1 MPVIYLDYAAATP
14 IDKHVIK
21 AMTPY
26 FSDKFYNPSAA
37 YLAAREV
44 RSDVEDARHD
54 IAKIIGARP
63 AEIVFTAGATE
74 SINLAM
80 TVAGDGVVLT
90 DSAEHASV
98 LNAARAHRYE
108 IISVDSKGRINLAEL
123 EQYLNDNKDIV
134 LVSLGYIN
142 SETGIVQDIKA
153 AAEVV
158 QRVRATRETTLYL
171 HIDASQAS
179 GLYDLN
185 VARLGVDL
193 MTLNAGKCYGP
204 KQVGLLYIRAGVK
217 LKPVVYGGGQE
228 MGLRSGT
235 ENVPG
240 IIGFAKALRLADDT
254 RKSESKRLEKLRGSL
269 KQILAD
275 GLSDI
280 IFNENPYANSP
291 AILNFSVPNVDG
303 ERVVFALDEKGVMV
317 ATGSACAANKG
328 RRSHVLTAMGLA
340 DNVVDG
346 SIRVSMGR
354 FTTEE
359 EIATAGRLIVETV
372 NEQRRFGGLKVA

>member
-1 MPVIYLDYAAATP
+1 MIYLDYAAATP
-14 IDKHVIK
+14 IDRRVVK
-21 AMTPY
+21 AMVPY

-37 YLAAREV
+37 YLAARSV
-44 RSDVEDARHD
+44 RADVEEARHS
-54 IAKIIGARP
+54 IAKVIGARP

-80 TVAGDGVVLT
+80 TVVGDGVVLT
-90 DSAEHASV
+90 DNAEHASV
-98 LNAARAHRYE
+98 LNAAKAHRHE
-108 IISVDSKGRINLAEL
+108 IIPVDKAGRINLDEL
-123 EQYLNDNKDIV
+123 RTKAQSDDVRLI
-134 LVSLGYIN
+134 SLGYVN

-153 AAEVV
+153 ASDIVREVRE
-158 QRVRATRETTLYL
+158 QRRTPLYL
-171 HIDASQAS
+171 HVDASQAS

-185 VARLGVDL
+185 VGRLGVDM

-204 KQVGLLYIRAGVK
+204 KQVGLLYVRAGIR
-217 LKPVVYGGGQE
+217 LSPVIYGGGQE

-240 IIGFAKALRLADDT
+240 IIGFARALQIADDT
-254 RKSESKRLEKLRGSL
+254 RKSEFKRLEKLRDSL
-269 KQILAD
+269 KQTLTDGLAD
-275 GLSDI
+275 V
-280 IFNENPYANSP
+280 IFNENGHANSP
-291 AILNFSVPNVDG
+291 AILNLSVPDVDG

-340 DNVVDG
+340 DNVADG

-354 FTTEE
+354 FTGEE
-359 EIATAGRLIVETV
+359 EITEAGRLIVETI
-372 NEQRRFGGLKVA
+372 NEQRQFGRLEVA

>member
-14 IDKHVIK
+14 IDKRVMK

-37 YLAAREV
+37 YMAARGV
-44 RSDVEDARHD
+44 RADVENARHD

-63 AEIVFTAGATE
+63 AEIIFTAGATE

-80 TVAGDGVVLT
+80 TVVGDGVVLT
-90 DSAEHASV
+90 DNAEHASV
-98 LNAARAHRYE
+98 LNAAKSYRHE
-108 IISVDSKGRINLAEL
+108 IISVDSEGRINLDDLRAKVQSGVVRL
-123 EQYLNDNKDIV
+123 I
-134 LVSLGYIN
+134 SLGYVN
-142 SETGIVQDIKA
+142 SETGVVQDIKA
-153 AAEVV
+153 VADIVRDERAER
-158 QRVRATRETTLYL
+158 QMPLYL

-185 VARLGVDL
+185 VGRLGVDM

-204 KQVGLLYIRAGVK
+204 KQVGLLYVRAGIQ
-217 LKPVVYGGGQE
+217 LKPVVLGGGQE

-240 IIGFAKALRLADDT
+240 IIGFARALQIADDT
-254 RKSESKRLEKLRGSL
+254 RKSEYKRLEELKNQLKKSL
-269 KQILAD
+269 AN
-275 GLSDI
+275 GLPDI
-280 IFNENPYANSP
+280 IFNENPHATSP

-328 RRSHVLTAMGLA
+328 NS
-340 DNVVDG
+340 
-346 SIRVSMGR
+346 
-354 FTTEE
+354 
-359 EIATAGRLIVETV
+359 
-372 NEQRRFGGLKVA
+372 

>member
-14 IDKHVIK
+14 IDKRVMK

-37 YLAAREV
+37 YMAARGV
-44 RSDVEDARHD
+44 RADVEKARHD

-63 AEIVFTAGATE
+63 AEIIFTAGATE

-80 TVAGDGVVLT
+80 TVVGDGVVLT
-90 DSAEHASV
+90 DNAEHASV
-98 LNAARAHRYE
+98 LNAAKSYRHE
-108 IISVDSKGRINLAEL
+108 IISVDSEGRINLDDLRAKVQSDAVRL
-123 EQYLNDNKDIV
+123 I
-134 LVSLGYIN
+134 SLGYVN
-142 SETGIVQDIKA
+142 SETGVVQDIKA
-153 AAEVV
+153 VADIVRDERAER
-158 QRVRATRETTLYL
+158 QMPLYL

-185 VARLGVDL
+185 VGRLGVDM

-204 KQVGLLYIRAGVK
+204 KQMGLLYVRAGIQ
-217 LKPVVYGGGQE
+217 LKPVVLGGGQE

-240 IIGFAKALRLADDT
+240 IIGFARALQIADDT
-254 RKSESKRLEKLRGSL
+254 RKSEYKRLEEL
-269 KQILAD
+269 KNQLKKTLAN
-275 GLSDI
+275 GLPDI
-280 IFNENPYANSP
+280 IFNENPRATSP

-317 ATGSACAANKG
+317 ATGSACAANRG
-328 RRSHVLTAMGLA
+328 QRSHVLTAMDLA
-340 DNVVDG
+340 DNIADG
-346 SIRVSMGR
+346 SIRVSLGR
-354 FTTEE
+354 FMTEE
-359 EIATAGRLIVETV
+359 EIVEAGRLIVETI
-372 NEQRRFGGLKVA
+372 NEQRKFGRLEVA

>member
-14 IDKHVIK
+14 IDKRVMK

-37 YLAAREV
+37 YMAARGV
-44 RSDVEDARHD
+44 RVDVENARHD

-63 AEIVFTAGATE
+63 AEIIFTAGATE

-80 TVAGDGVVLT
+80 TVVGGGVVLT
-90 DSAEHASV
+90 DNAEHASV
-98 LNAARAHRYE
+98 LNAAKSYRHE
-108 IISVDSKGRINLAEL
+108 IISVDSEGRINLDDLRAKVQSDAVRL
-123 EQYLNDNKDIV
+123 I
-134 LVSLGYIN
+134 SLGYVN
-142 SETGIVQDIKA
+142 SETGVVQDIKA
-153 AAEVV
+153 VADIVRDERAER
-158 QRVRATRETTLYL
+158 QMPLYL

-185 VARLGVDL
+185 VGRLGVDM

-204 KQVGLLYIRAGVK
+204 KQMGLLYVRAGIQ
-217 LKPVVYGGGQE
+217 LKPVVLGGGQE

-240 IIGFAKALRLADDT
+240 IIGFARALQIADDT
-254 RKSESKRLEKLRGSL
+254 RKSEYKRLEEL
-269 KQILAD
+269 KNQLKKTLAN
-275 GLSDI
+275 GLPDI
-280 IFNENPYANSP
+280 IFNENPRATSP

-328 RRSHVLTAMGLA
+328 QRSHVLTAMDLA
-340 DNVVDG
+340 DNIADG
-346 SIRVSMGR
+346 SIRVSLGR
-354 FTTEE
+354 FMTEE
-359 EIATAGRLIVETV
+359 EIVEAGRLIVETI
-372 NEQRRFGGLKVA
+372 NEQRKFGRLEVA

>member
-14 IDKHVIK
+14 IDKRVMK

-37 YLAAREV
+37 YMAARGV
-44 RSDVEDARHD
+44 RVDVENARHD

-63 AEIVFTAGATE
+63 AEIIFTAGATE

-80 TVAGDGVVLT
+80 TVVGDGVVLT
-90 DSAEHASV
+90 DNAEHASV
-98 LNAARAHRYE
+98 LNAAKSYRHE
-108 IISVDSKGRINLAEL
+108 IISVDSEGRINLDDLRAKVQSDAVRL
-123 EQYLNDNKDIV
+123 I
-134 LVSLGYIN
+134 SLGYVN
-142 SETGIVQDIKA
+142 SETGVVQDIKA
-153 AAEVV
+153 VADIVRDERAER
-158 QRVRATRETTLYL
+158 QMPLYL

-185 VARLGVDL
+185 VGRLGVDM

-204 KQVGLLYIRAGVK
+204 KQMGLLYVRAGIQ
-217 LKPVVYGGGQE
+217 LKPVVLGGGQE

-240 IIGFAKALRLADDT
+240 IIGFARALQIADDT
-254 RKSESKRLEKLRGSL
+254 RKSEYKRLEEL
-269 KQILAD
+269 KNQLKKTLAN
-275 GLSDI
+275 GLPDI
-280 IFNENPYANSP
+280 IFNENPRATSP

-328 RRSHVLTAMGLA
+328 QRSHVLTAMGLA
-340 DNVVDG
+340 DNIADG
-346 SIRVSMGR
+346 SIRVSLGR
-354 FTTEE
+354 FMTEE
-359 EIATAGRLIVETV
+359 EIVEAGRLIVETI
-372 NEQRRFGGLKVA
+372 NEQRKFGRLEVA

>member
-14 IDKHVIK
+14 IDKRVMK

-37 YLAAREV
+37 YMAARGV
-44 RSDVEDARHD
+44 RADVEKARHD

-63 AEIVFTAGATE
+63 AEIIFTAGATE

-80 TVAGDGVVLT
+80 TVVGGGVVLT
-90 DSAEHASV
+90 DNAEHASV
-98 LNAARAHRYE
+98 LNAAKSYRHE
-108 IISVDSKGRINLAEL
+108 IISVDSEGRINLDDLRAKVQSGVVRL
-123 EQYLNDNKDIV
+123 I
-134 LVSLGYIN
+134 SLGYVN
-142 SETGIVQDIKA
+142 SETGVVQDIKA
-153 AAEVV
+153 VADIVRDERAER
-158 QRVRATRETTLYL
+158 QMPLYL

-185 VARLGVDL
+185 VGRLGVDM

-204 KQVGLLYIRAGVK
+204 KQMGLLYVRAGIQ
-217 LKPVVYGGGQE
+217 LKPVVLGGGQE

-240 IIGFAKALRLADDT
+240 IIGFARALQIADDT
-254 RKSESKRLEKLRGSL
+254 RKSEYKRLEEL
-269 KQILAD
+269 KNQLKKTLAN
-275 GLSDI
+275 GLPDI
-280 IFNENPYANSP
+280 IFNENPRATSP

-328 RRSHVLTAMGLA
+328 QRSHVLTAMDLA
-340 DNVVDG
+340 DNIADG
-346 SIRVSMGR
+346 SIRVSLGR
-354 FTTEE
+354 FMTEE
-359 EIATAGRLIVETV
+359 EIVEAGRLIVETI
-372 NEQRRFGGLKVA
+372 NEQRKFGRLEVA

>member
-14 IDKHVIK
+14 IDKRVMK

-37 YLAAREV
+37 YMAARGV
-44 RSDVEDARHD
+44 RADVENARHD

-63 AEIVFTAGATE
+63 AEIIFTAGATE

-80 TVAGDGVVLT
+80 TVVGGGVVLT
-90 DSAEHASV
+90 DNAEHASV
-98 LNAARAHRYE
+98 LNAAKSYRHE
-108 IISVDSKGRINLAEL
+108 IISVDSEGRINLDDLRAKVQSGVVRL
-123 EQYLNDNKDIV
+123 I
-134 LVSLGYIN
+134 SLGYVN
-142 SETGIVQDIKA
+142 SETGVVQDIKA
-153 AAEVV
+153 VADIVRDERAER
-158 QRVRATRETTLYL
+158 QMPLYL

-185 VARLGVDL
+185 VGRLGVDM

-204 KQVGLLYIRAGVK
+204 KQMGLLYVRAGIQ
-217 LKPVVYGGGQE
+217 LKPVVLGGGQE

-240 IIGFAKALRLADDT
+240 IIGFARALQIADDT
-254 RKSESKRLEKLRGSL
+254 RKSEYKRLEEL
-269 KQILAD
+269 KNQLKKTLAN
-275 GLSDI
+275 GLPDI
-280 IFNENPYANSP
+280 IFNENPRATSP

-328 RRSHVLTAMGLA
+328 QRSHVLTAMGLA
-340 DNVVDG
+340 DNIADG
-346 SIRVSMGR
+346 SIRVSLGR
-354 FTTEE
+354 FMTEE
-359 EIATAGRLIVETV
+359 EIVEAGRLIVETI
-372 NEQRRFGGLKVA
+372 NEQRKFGRLEVA

>member
-14 IDKHVIK
+14 IDKRVMK

-37 YLAAREV
+37 YMAARGV
-44 RSDVEDARHD
+44 RADVENARHD

-63 AEIVFTAGATE
+63 AEIIFTAGATE

-80 TVAGDGVVLT
+80 TVVGGGVVLT
-90 DSAEHASV
+90 DNAEHASV
-98 LNAARAHRYE
+98 LNAAKSYRHE
-108 IISVDSKGRINLAEL
+108 IISVDSEGRINLDDLRAKVQSDAVRL
-123 EQYLNDNKDIV
+123 I
-134 LVSLGYIN
+134 SLGYVN
-142 SETGIVQDIKA
+142 SETGVVQDVKA
-153 AAEVV
+153 VADIVCDERAER
-158 QRVRATRETTLYL
+158 QMPLYL

-185 VARLGVDL
+185 VGRLGVDM

-204 KQVGLLYIRAGVK
+204 KQVGLLYARAGIQ
-217 LKPVVYGGGQE
+217 LKPVVLGGGQE

-240 IIGFAKALRLADDT
+240 IIGFARALQIADDT
-254 RKSESKRLEKLRGSL
+254 RKSEYKRLEKLKNQL
-269 KQILAD
+269 KKTLAN
-275 GLSDI
+275 GLPDI
-280 IFNENPYANSP
+280 IFNENPHATSP

-328 RRSHVLTAMGLA
+328 QRSHVLTAMDLT
-340 DNVVDG
+340 DNIADG
-346 SIRVSMGR
+346 SIRVSLGR
-354 FTTEE
+354 FMTEE
-359 EIATAGRLIVETV
+359 DIAEAGRLIVETI
-372 NEQRRFGGLKVA
+372 NEQRKFGRLEVA

>member
-14 IDKHVIK
+14 IDKRVMK

-37 YLAAREV
+37 YMAARGV
-44 RSDVEDARHD
+44 RVDVENARHD

-63 AEIVFTAGATE
+63 AEIIFTAGATE

-80 TVAGDGVVLT
+80 TVVGDGVVLT
-90 DSAEHASV
+90 DNAEHASV
-98 LNAARAHRYE
+98 LNAAKSYRHE
-108 IISVDSKGRINLAEL
+108 IISVDSEGRINLDDLRAKVQSDAVRL
-123 EQYLNDNKDIV
+123 I
-134 LVSLGYIN
+134 SLGYVN
-142 SETGIVQDIKA
+142 SETGVVQDIKA
-153 AAEVV
+153 VADIVRDERAER
-158 QRVRATRETTLYL
+158 QMPLYL

-185 VARLGVDL
+185 VGRLGVDM

-204 KQVGLLYIRAGVK
+204 KQVGLLYARAGIQ
-217 LKPVVYGGGQE
+217 LKPVVLGGGQE

-240 IIGFAKALRLADDT
+240 IIGFARALQIADDT
-254 RKSESKRLEKLRGSL
+254 RKSEYKRLEEL
-269 KQILAD
+269 KNQLKKTLAN
-275 GLSDI
+275 GLPDI
-280 IFNENPYANSP
+280 IFNENPRATSP

-317 ATGSACAANKG
+317 ATGSACAANRG
-328 RRSHVLTAMGLA
+328 QRSHVLTAMGLA
-340 DNVVDG
+340 DNIADG
-346 SIRVSMGR
+346 SIRVSLGR
-354 FTTEE
+354 FMTEE
-359 EIATAGRLIVETV
+359 EIVEAGRLIVETI
-372 NEQRRFGGLKVA
+372 NEQRKFGRLEVA

>member
-14 IDKHVIK
+14 IDKRVMK

-37 YLAAREV
+37 YMAARGV
-44 RSDVEDARHD
+44 RADVENARHD

-63 AEIVFTAGATE
+63 AEIIFTAGATE

-80 TVAGDGVVLT
+80 TVVGDGVVLT
-90 DSAEHASV
+90 DNAEHASV
-98 LNAARAHRYE
+98 LNAAKSYRHE
-108 IISVDSKGRINLAEL
+108 IISVDSEGRINLDDLRAKVQSGVVRL
-123 EQYLNDNKDIV
+123 I
-134 LVSLGYIN
+134 SLGYVN
-142 SETGIVQDIKA
+142 SETGVVQDIKA
-153 AAEVV
+153 VADIVRDERAER
-158 QRVRATRETTLYL
+158 QMPLYL

-185 VARLGVDL
+185 VGRLGVDM

-204 KQVGLLYIRAGVK
+204 KQVGLLYVRAGIQ
-217 LKPVVYGGGQE
+217 LKPVVLGGGQE

-240 IIGFAKALRLADDT
+240 IIGFARALQIADDT
-254 RKSESKRLEKLRGSL
+254 RKSEYKRLEELKNQLKKSL
-269 KQILAD
+269 AN
-275 GLSDI
+275 GLPDI
-280 IFNENPYANSP
+280 IFNENPHATSP

-328 RRSHVLTAMGLA
+328 QRSYVLTAMGLA
-340 DNVVDG
+340 DNIADG
-346 SIRVSMGR
+346 SIRVSLGR
-354 FTTEE
+354 FMTEE
-359 EIATAGRLIVETV
+359 EIVEAGRLIVETI
-372 NEQRRFGGLKVA
+372 NEQRKFGRLEVA

>member
-1 MPVIYLDYAAATP
+1 MIYLDYAAATP
-14 IDKHVIK
+14 IDKRVIK

-37 YLAAREV
+37 YLAARDV
-44 RSDVEDARHD
+44 RTDVEEARHD
-54 IAKIIGARP
+54 IAKVIGARP

-80 TVAGDGVVLT
+80 TVVGDGAVLT
-90 DSAEHASV
+90 DNAEHASV
-98 LNAARAHRYE
+98 LNAAKARRHE
-108 IISVDSKGRINLAEL
+108 IISVDGEGRINLEEL
-123 EQYLNDNKDIV
+123 RARAQSDDVRLI
-134 LVSLGYIN
+134 SLGYVN
-142 SETGIVQDIKA
+142 SETGATQDIRA
-153 AAEVV
+153 VAGI
-158 QRVRATRETTLYL
+158 VREIREKRQTPLYL

-185 VARLGVDL
+185 VGRLGVDM

-204 KQVGLLYIRAGVK
+204 KQVGLLYIRAGIK
-217 LKPVVYGGGQE
+217 LEPVVYGGGQE

-240 IIGFAKALRLADDT
+240 IIGFARALRIADDT
-254 RKSESKRLEKLRGSL
+254 RKSEFRRLEQLRNNL
-269 KQILAD
+269 KQILAAELPD
-275 GLSDI
+275 V
-280 IFNENPYANSP
+280 IFNENPHANSP
-291 AILNFSVPNVDG
+291 AILNFSVPDVDG
-303 ERVVFALDEKGVMV
+303 ERIIFALDEKGVMV

-346 SIRVSMGR
+346 SVRVSLGR
-354 FTTEE
+354 FTTDE
-359 EIATAGRLIVETV
+359 EIAEAGRLIVETV
-372 NEQRRFGGLKVA
+372 NEQRKFGRLEVA